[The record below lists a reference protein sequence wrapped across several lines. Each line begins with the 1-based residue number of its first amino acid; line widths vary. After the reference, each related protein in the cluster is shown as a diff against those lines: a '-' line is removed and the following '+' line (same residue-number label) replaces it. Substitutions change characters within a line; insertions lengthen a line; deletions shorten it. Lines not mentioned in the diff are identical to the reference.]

1 MKNKS
6 VQLFTQNHS
15 KMWFSTLILST
26 FLVMVQRTTAQAPVA
41 APGPPCEICGCSFCP
56 KGFMMMNPAGV
67 ITVTQAILDEFG
79 AIVVSGQGQTLETVL
94 AGFGIVAGSALP
106 CQLLNSAATGGLFP
120 AEVCIDQLRLNPI
133 IRNTCGCPALPKAPT
148 KAPVK
153 APTKA
158 PVKAPTKAPV
168 KSPTMA
174 PALAPTK
181 APVKAPAT
189 APTKA
194 PVTAPAPVPTMPV
207 ATTPTAAPK
216 VAPVAGVP
224 TTKAPVIV
232 AKPTTG
238 APVAA
243 PVVPPVSTT
252 TPPGRCVRR
261 KRQL

>member
-15 KMWFSTLILST
+15 KMLFSTLILST

-41 APGPPCEICGCSFCP
+41 APPGPPCEICGCSFCP

-67 ITVTQAILDEFG
+67 ITITQAILDEFG

-153 APTKA
+153 
-158 PVKAPTKAPV
+158 
-168 KSPTMA
+168 SPTMA
-174 PALAPTK
+174 PAPAPTK
-181 APVKAPAT
+181 APVKAPATAPVT

-224 TTKAPVIV
+224 TTTKAPVIV

-243 PVVPPVSTT
+243 PVVTPVSTT